1 MPISPTD
8 IDDASLIPSSPVRVQ
23 VLAVGPWHEKEFQL
37 AQSQI
42 AGAAAWQTAADV
54 GDASES
60 LRAGETAPELILL
73 AQPLPGQY
81 GQKDID
87 HLQALAPL
95 ARIVLVVG
103 SWCEGGLRSGIQLSG
118 VLRLYW
124 HEFAP
129 WWKSAQARVASGL
142 CPPWSLPIDN
152 LQAGRSIPNFD
163 ESRPAATESGEL
175 VAINTK
181 DFSVYESLAAAL
193 AQIGMAASWIQPAQE
208 VKLTEKVSVGI
219 WDGSQLDP
227 AELDRLTTFCGQIRS
242 HEATVVALLDYPRV
256 EHFALAKEAGAA
268 AVLGKPYVVDELLAA
283 LR

>member
-23 VLAVGPWHEKEFQL
+23 VLAVGPWQDKEFQL
-37 AQSQI
+37 AQDQI
-42 AGAAAWQTAADV
+42 AEAAAWQTATDV
-54 GDASES
+54 GEASKS
-60 LRAGETAPELILL
+60 LQAGETAPELILL

-81 GQKDID
+81 AQKDID

-95 ARIVLVVG
+95 ARIVVVVG

-129 WWKSAQARVASGL
+129 WWKSAQARVAAGL

-152 LQAGRSIPNFD
+152 LQAGRSMPNFD
-163 ESRPAATESGEL
+163 ASRPAATESGEL

-193 AQIGMAASWIQPAQE
+193 AQIGLAASWIQPAQE
-208 VKLTEKVSVGI
+208 VKLTEKVSAGI

-242 HEATVVALLDYPRV
+242 HDAAVVALLDYPRV
-256 EHFALAKEAGAA
+256 EHFALAKEAGAG
-268 AVLGKPYVVDELLAA
+268 AVFGKPYVVDELLAA